1 MPKTS
6 RYDLPPIGASVP
18 ELERVSRDTIQG
30 YLNVAGEV
38 TLVAGT
44 TSTILEDSLFTTT
57 TEVLLI
63 PRDAAGAAISWWL
76 QQRMAGRI
84 IMGHDAPGSDILF
97 GYIAIG

>member
-6 RYDLPPIGASVP
+6 RYDLPPVGP
-18 ELERVSRDTIQG
+18 ENRFVRDAIQG
-30 YLNVAGEV
+30 YVNVAGEV
-38 TLVAGT
+38 VLSG
-44 TSTILEDSLFTTT
+44 TSTIIEDALFTTT
-57 TEVLLI
+57 TEITLI

-84 IMGHDAPGSDILF
+84 VIGHDNPGAARLF